1 MSNKADNELKLKS
14 LVRIASDRLFLF
26 RFINGTICYPQ
37 LLELINLYAPIR
49 PLWSTQPFLA
59 YRYCSNFSI
68 LYPVN
73 RICNVAN
80 ICGNALDIFYD
91 FINTSK
97 SRIYRILQVMLAG
110 HVSPSILFFSS
121 SLIFLCLLHLL
132 FLTFSFYFLLL
143 NWRSLYTLHWL
154 LGYTT
159 GDSFPYIYEV
169 NKYNKI

>member
-26 RFINGTICYPQ
+26 RLINGTICYPQ

-91 FINTSK
+91 FINTES
-97 SRIYRILQVMLAG
+97 YLQNLAG
-110 HVSPSILFFSS
+110 NACRTRLSFHPFFLIISYLLMSFTSAVSYFF
-121 SLIFLCLLHLL
+121 FLL
-132 FLTFSFYFLLL
+132 FVVELAFSIYF
-143 NWRSLYTLHWL
+143 TLAITVHYW
-154 LGYTT
+154 GFI
-159 GDSFPYIYEV
+159 SVHIWS
-169 NKYNKI
+169 K